1 MIQRIQTLYLLLA
14 LAIQSSVFFSDLGVF
29 CGPERLLALRFS
41 GLFDITDSTSAILFQ
56 ALWPLAT
63 LAVVMSLLLLVSIFS
78 FRHRPLQMRLC
89 GIAVGLELGL
99 SGLIYYLCS
108 SIAADSQLE
117 WPFGFIGLLPAVSVI
132 PTILAYRAIHRD
144 ELIIKSLDRLR

>member
-41 GLFDITDSTSAILFQ
+41 GLFDITDSTSAILIQ

-63 LAVVMSLLLLVSIFS
+63 LAVVMSLLLLV
-78 FRHRPLQMRLC
+78 
-89 GIAVGLELGL
+89 
-99 SGLIYYLCS
+99 
-108 SIAADSQLE
+108 
-117 WPFGFIGLLPAVSVI
+117 
-132 PTILAYRAIHRD
+132 T
-144 ELIIKSLDRLR
+144 